1 MTLLNPRR
9 LVVYNT
15 NLSILNIFTG
25 NKTKKLFISKE
36 NYSLEKKKKKN
47 QDEENVPYHV
57 FLTKPAAGKCS

>member
-1 MTLLNPRR
+1 MLLKRDSCLLTSGLDEPMTLLNPRR

-36 NYSLEKKKKKN
+36 NYSLEKKKKK
-47 QDEENVPYHV
+47 P
-57 FLTKPAAGKCS
+57 G